1 MSRSIPQI
9 GVHSVDGIFVTDS
22 KKGTTETKCEHVGDD
37 GTDEEEGLGSVDDCV
52 AGIVIGL
59 CQVGEN
65 TSRTEG
71 LDQEEGIRRG
81 VVEGDRGREPFRE
94 TEDLGEGVP
103 DSN

>member
-9 GVHSVDGIFVTDS
+9 GVHSVDGILVTDS
-22 KKGTTETKCEHVGDD
+22 KKGSAETKGEHVGDD
-37 GTDEEEGLGSVDDCV
+37 GTDEEEGLCSIDDCV

-71 LDQEEGIRRG
+71 LDQEERIRCG
-81 VVEGDRGREPFRE
+81 VVEGDCGREPFRE
-94 TEDLGEGVP
+94 TENLGEGVP
-103 DSN
+103 DSD